1 MGIEIYLNLQR
12 LTEEY
17 EILNARTPEELHAE
31 MLKEA
36 EINPS
41 DLEWSSTENIME
53 TKYYTPEIEEFHIGF
68 EYSADR
74 SSDKW
79 EADIFT
85 IDSDINGL
93 SEMLNENLIRV
104 KYLDREDIESFRW
117 LFKHFS
123 PFEGKETS
131 SLQRLVFSGSFETRF
146 GLEEFGM
153 IYVPSTSHLL
163 IWRVYDDLQVE
174 AITDGVLVIKQTLFA
189 GTIRNKSELKRIM
202 KMINIA

>member
-1 MGIEIYLNLQR
+1 
-12 LTEEY
+12 
-17 EILNARTPEELHAE
+17 
-31 MLKEA
+31 
-36 EINPS
+36 
-41 DLEWSSTENIME
+41 ME
-53 TKYYTPEIEEFHIGF
+53 TKYYTPAIEEFHQGF
-68 EYSADR
+68 EY
-74 SSDKW
+74 
-79 EADIFT
+79 E
-85 IDSDINGL
+85 
-93 SEMLNENLIRV
+93 EMNENGHWNELACTELDSWEILKDKIKSKTIRV
-104 KYLDREDIESFRW
+104 KALDREDIESFRW